1 MFLMKGGGKKRH
13 CLRVF
18 GKISLFFGLFII
30 AALAGFDLWI
40 KPTLNRMA
48 EYQCKRIAERAV
60 SEAVCLHT
68 DETEENCAELISFV
82 YDENGKIR
90 ALRTNPIRINRL
102 KAMLTECI
110 NKELITAQPEE
121 VGVSLGTLTGIG
133 YFYGSGE
140 ELTFSVKP
148 MGMAETRLI
157 STFKSAGINQTVHS
171 ITLEVVTDISPLIPG
186 FTEKISVKTEFV
198 IAQTVIVGE
207 VPDTFSNI
215 ILDEQHFSELA
226 EFNLAG

>member
-1 MFLMKGGGKKRH
+1 MKSGGKKRK

-18 GKISLFFGLFII
+18 GRFFIFFGLFII
-30 AALAGFDLWI
+30 TALAGFDLWI

-60 SEAVCLHT
+60 SGAVCLHT
-68 DETEENCAELISFV
+68 NEAEEDCVELINLV
-82 YDENGKIR
+82 YDENGNIR
-90 ALRTNPIRINRL
+90 ALRTNPARINRL

-110 NKELITAQPEE
+110 NKELASVQPEE
-121 VGVSLGTLTGIG
+121 IGISLGTLTGIG
-133 YFYGSGE
+133 YLYGSGA

-148 MGMAETRLI
+148 MGIAETRLL
-157 STFKSAGINQTVHS
+157 SAFKSAGINQTVHS
-171 ITLEVVTDISPLIPG
+171 ITLEVTTDISPLIPG
-186 FTEKISVKTEFV
+186 FTEEISVKTEFV
-198 IAQTVIVGE
+198 IAQTIIVGE

-226 EFNLAG
+226 EFNLTG

>member
-1 MFLMKGGGKKRH
+1 MRGGGKKRQ
-13 CLRVF
+13 CLRVL
-18 GKISLFFGLFII
+18 GKFFVFFGLFTI
-30 AALAGFDLWI
+30 AALFGFDLWI

-60 SEAVCLHT
+60 SGAVCLHT
-68 DETEENCAELISFV
+68 DETEEDCAELISFV
-82 YDENGKIR
+82 YDEKGNIR
-90 ALRTNPIRINRL
+90 ALRTNPTRINRL

-110 NKELITAQPEE
+110 NKELLAAQPEE
-121 VGVSLGTLTGIG
+121 IGVSLGTLTGIG
-133 YFYGSGE
+133 YFYGSGA

-148 MGMAETRLI
+148 MGIAETRLI
-157 STFKSAGINQTVHS
+157 SAFKSAGINQTVHS

-186 FTEKISVKTEFV
+186 FTEEISVKTEFV

-226 EFNLAG
+226 EFNLTG

>member
-1 MFLMKGGGKKRH
+1 MFLMRGGGKKQR
-13 CLRVF
+13 CLRFF
-18 GKISLFFGLFII
+18 GKFFVFFGLFMI

-60 SEAVCLHT
+60 SGAVCLHT
-68 DETEENCAELISFV
+68 DETEEDCAELISFV
-82 YDENGKIR
+82 YDEKGNIR
-90 ALRTNPIRINRL
+90 ALRTNPTRINRL

-110 NKELITAQPEE
+110 NKELAAAQPEE
-121 VGVSLGTLTGIG
+121 IGVSLGTLTGIG
-133 YFYGSGE
+133 YFYGSGA

-148 MGMAETRLI
+148 MGIAETRLI
-157 STFKSAGINQTVHS
+157 SAFKSAGINQTVHS

-186 FTEKISVKTEFV
+186 FTEEISAKTEFV
-198 IAQTVIVGE
+198 IAQTVIVGD

-226 EFNLAG
+226 EFNLTG